1 MTFALRTQFHIE
13 RPWGQRPLW
22 NRWSTTQL
30 YSQGIYKNYI
40 NAHLDGL
47 GSIPVNDET
56 YDVIASSNGFAP
68 GQIYPSAL
76 PELLRVLRPGG
87 YIIIA
92 MKVSIIGINK
102 YLFIYKK
109 IYVRMDTNS

>member
-1 MTFALRTQFHIE
+1 MSGEQVSILDLAAGTGLLGAEIGRHGYVNVDGLDCSLGMLGKAR
-13 RPWGQRPLW
+13 
-22 NRWSTTQL
+22 
-30 YSQGIYKNYI
+30 SQGIYKNYI

-92 MKVSIIGINK
+92 MKVGTTIN
-102 YLFIYKK
+102 I
-109 IYVRMDTNS
+109 